1 MTIKKIHYVSGL
13 TISVFIGLHLFNHF
27 MSFWGPAAH
36 ISTMETIRIFYRNV
50 FAETVL
56 LLAVLTQI
64 VSGIRLFIRK
74 RTEISG
80 SFDRL
85 QILTGLY
92 LALFLIIHLSAV
104 MTGRFVLRLDTN
116 FYFGAAGL
124 NTFPF
129 NVFFIPYYSLAV
141 ISVFG
146 HVAAV
151 HKSKMSLSVLGISPG
166 KQAIG
171 ILIFGIVLAGI
182 LIYGLTNRL
191 NGFQIP
197 KEYKVLT
204 GN

>member
-13 TISVFIGLHLFNHF
+13 TLSVFIGVHLFNHF
-27 MSFWGPAAH
+27 MSFWGPTAH
-36 ISTMETIRIFYRNV
+36 ISTMEILRFVYRNPLV
-50 FAETVL
+50 ETL
-56 LLAVLTQI
+56 LLIAVLTQI

-74 RTEISG
+74 RKEVTN
-80 SFDRL
+80 SFEQL

-92 LALFLIIHLSAV
+92 LALFLTIHLSAV
-104 MTGRFVLRLDTN
+104 LTGRSVFHLDTN

-129 NVFFIPYYSLAV
+129 NVFFIPYYSLAI

-151 HKSKMSLSVLGISPG
+151 HRTKMKRSLLGASPG
-166 KQAIG
+166 QQSVW
-171 ILIFGIVLAGI
+171 ILILGVVLAGF
-182 LIYGLTNRL
+182 LIYGLTNRF